1 VAVSSPPPHPSRV
14 GYDRDLCTTK
24 TATNRERC
32 IDVQII
38 TIAREISAF
47 CLFVVADCCFV

>member
-1 VAVSSPPPHPSRV
+1 MAVSSPPPHPSRV